1 MRQGFTLKLSR
12 INICMIALSWSL
24 CIVMLFESEY
34 CLISCIGS
42 SAHFLYRRI
51 GSFLELPHH
60 HVSMESSF
68 KLFVYN
74 NNQMLIFL
82 AFLFQLGTS
91 ALCEEIIEPVRQ
103 VEDGEDEWKDE
114 PGDDVNAL
122 RPWRELGHQTSWP
135 EKIDYRFGRAAQQ
148 LWITVVVV

>member
-1 MRQGFTLKLSR
+1 MIQRFTLTLSR
-12 INICMIALSWSL
+12 INICVIALSCSL
-24 CIVMLFESEY
+24 CIVMLFESEN
-34 CLISCIGS
+34 CLTSCIGA

-60 HVSMESSF
+60 HLSMESSF

-91 ALCEEIIEPVRQ
+91 ALCEEVIEPVRQ
-103 VEDGEDEWKDE
+103 VEDGKDEGKDE

-135 EKIDYRFGRAAQQ
+135 GKIDYRFGRAAQQ